1 MTYEEF
7 LKEKIAIASSSGFSV
22 AENDIHPILKPHQKD
37 AVKWAI
43 AGGCRAVFASFGLA
57 TAIHLHHIVTR
68 AANHKAIN
76 KVWNWCALIE
86 EEHRELHQYGERA
99 FLQKYPHLAGK
110 FRRAHEKA
118 HRLYDVR

>member
-43 AGGCRAVFASFGLA
+43 AGGCRAIFASFGLGKTVIQLEILRLILQKEGGKA
-57 TAIHLHHIVTR
+57 LIVTPLNIVDEFYHDAQMLLDNLPVR
-68 AANHKAIN
+68 YIN
-76 KVWNWCALIE
+76 CL
-86 EEHRELHQYGERA
+86 
-99 FLQKYPHLAGK
+99 
-110 FRRAHEKA
+110 
-118 HRLYDVR
+118 LYTSPSPRDCS

>member
-43 AGGCRAVFASFGLA
+43 AGGCRAIFASFGLGK
-57 TAIHLHHIVTR
+57 TIMQLDDKFFLWHESSERKCFHVTI
-68 AANHKAIN
+68 KA
-76 KVWNWCALIE
+76 CS
-86 EEHRELHQYGERA
+86 
-99 FLQKYPHLAGK
+99 
-110 FRRAHEKA
+110 
-118 HRLYDVR
+118 